1 MKKNKSITVISYLVF
16 GFLFIPL
23 LIIVITSFGTQ
34 ASIQFP
40 IKGFTLDWYSVVFH
54 SASFIASFKIS
65 LITGVLAT
73 LIAALVGVPA
83 AYALN
88 RDHFKYKESLNSFFL
103 SPSLIPGM
111 VIGYMIYNMIIIQ
124 LHLPV
129 IPALIIGHMLISL
142 PYIIRVV
149 GSNIQNLDE
158 SIEEASWTLGYTQ
171 TQTFFKIVL
180 PNITSGIFAGSLL
193 SFVNSFNNIPVSMF
207 LTGPGVTTLPITLLS
222 YLEYNYNP
230 AVSAI
235 STLLMLLTIVLMY
248 LIDKT
253 LGLSSIM

>member
-171 TQTFFKIVL
+171 TQTFLK
-180 PNITSGIFAGSLL
+180 
-193 SFVNSFNNIPVSMF
+193 
-207 LTGPGVTTLPITLLS
+207 
-222 YLEYNYNP
+222 
-230 AVSAI
+230 
-235 STLLMLLTIVLMY
+235 
-248 LIDKT
+248 
-253 LGLSSIM
+253 